1 MNPDGAAMLGLRLLG
16 ELCSDRVGNKI
27 TCQILGRTMF
37 KASQLVDLRC
47 YVADPACKDAYRWI
61 HEKLAETTTDF
72 IAKEKD
78 FNERIKGNLGEFVA
92 FHITRREVEP
102 GSGWYIFYSN
112 VDTPLSRISGAGLDI
127 CFLYLDADDTGLK
140 DKLCIQEV
148 KTTGSPSL
156 EYAKAL
162 VADYDKLR
170 SADTSVNLQTRVRS
184 LKARMRDTY
193 GITDQKV
200 LDRVQLLA
208 HPDPSKCQKVYLLPT
223 LVHEIKGADPA
234 KALAQV
240 RSEISGQ
247 GWQLTLIN
255 PVSIGLT
262 RLNDGF
268 LHLAQNKTFVP

>member
-1 MNPDGAAMLGLRLLG
+1 
-16 ELCSDRVGNKI
+16 
-27 TCQILGRTMF
+27 MF
-37 KASQLVDLRC
+37 KVEQSIDLRS
-47 YVADPACKDAYRWI
+47 YVGDPRCEDAYRWI
-61 HEKLAETTTDF
+61 HERLSETTDDFIVKATDF
-72 IAKEKD
+72 ND
-78 FNERIKGNLGEFVA
+78 RIKGNLGEFVA
-92 FHITRREVEP
+92 FHITRSEVEP
-102 GSGWYIFYSN
+102 GNGWYIFYSN

-127 CFLYLDADDTGLK
+127 CFLYLGADGSGAE

-148 KTTGSPSL
+148 KTTGAANL
-156 EYAKAL
+156 TYAKAL

-193 GITDQKV
+193 GITDRKV

-223 LVHEIKGADPA
+223 LVHELKGADPA
-234 KALAQV
+234 TALAQV
-240 RSEISGQ
+240 RSDIADQ
-247 GWQLTLIN
+247 GWQMKLVN

-268 LHLAQNKTFVP
+268 LHLAQNKAFVP